1 MNHYSETRRQAVH
14 VAMVGFAF
22 LLRWLT
28 WWQAAL
34 FAVSALA
41 FNAFVLPR
49 AGGRHIYRPADVAR
63 GASIGILFYPSAV
76 LLLVL
81 ALPHR
86 LDLVA
91 AAWAILAVG
100 DGFATIVGRAVDG
113 TRLPWNADKT
123 WAGLLAFAIA
133 GGTAAVGLASWTAP
147 SIVPVPAPVF
157 LVAAPLAAALV
168 AGLVE
173 TVPVRLDDNLSVPFA
188 AGLTL
193 WIASLM
199 SADAWAAHAADVQ
212 ARIAA
217 AVAINVVM
225 AVVARALGGVTL
237 AGAGVGLLL
246 GVTIYLGA
254 GPAGWT
260 MLLVSF
266 ALATATAKLG
276 WQRKSVLGI
285 AEERGGRRGPGNA
298 IANVL
303 VGAAAAALAVL
314 SPDSGAARLA
324 LVVALTAGASDTV
337 ASEIGKAW
345 GRRTFLVAGFVGVK
359 PGTPGAISLEGTAT
373 GLAAA
378 FAMGAAGAALGLI
391 PYQAVGIVVVASTV
405 GAFAESALGATLEP
419 AGVLNNDWLNF
430 LNTAIAVAVALLAWR
445 GGA

>member
-1 MNHYSETRRQAVH
+1 MSHYSETRRQAVH

-28 WWQAAL
+28 WWQGAL
-34 FAVSALA
+34 LAVSALA

-81 ALPHR
+81 ALPNR

-91 AAWAILAVG
+91 AAWAILAIG
-100 DGFATIVGRAVDG
+100 DGFATIAGRAVDG
-113 TRLPWNADKT
+113 RRLPWNADKT
-123 WAGLLAFAIA
+123 WAGLVAFVIM
-133 GGTAAVGLASWTAP
+133 GGTAAVGLAWWTAP
-147 SIVPVPAPVF
+147 SVVPVPAPAF
-157 LVAAPLAAALV
+157 LVAAPLAAAII

-199 SADAWAAHAADVQ
+199 SAEAWAAHAADVQ

-225 AVVARALGGVTL
+225 AVLARALGGVTRV
-237 AGAGVGLLL
+237 GAVVGLLL

-254 GPAGWT
+254 GLAGWT

-266 ALATATAKLG
+266 AFATGTAKLG
-276 WQRKSVLGI
+276 WKRKSVLGI
-285 AEERGGRRGPGNA
+285 AEDRGGRRGPGNA

-303 VGAAAAALAVL
+303 VGAVAAALAVL
-314 SPDSGAARLA
+314 SPYSDAALLI
-324 LVVALTAGASDTV
+324 LVTALTAGASDTV
-337 ASEIGKAW
+337 ASEVGKAW
-345 GRRTFLVAGFVGVK
+345 GRRTFLVVGFVSVK
-359 PGTPGAISLEGTAT
+359 PGTPGAISLEGTTA

-378 FAMGAAGAALGLI
+378 LAMGALGTTLGLI
-391 PYQAVGIVVVASTV
+391 PYHAVGVVVVASTI

-419 AGVLNNDWLNF
+419 AGMLNNDWLNF
-430 LNTAIAVAVALLAWR
+430 LTTAIAAAVALLAWR